1 MLGRVS
7 IVVDAAMANFE
18 SDMGRAS
25 RVAEKNFKK
34 MERDAEEMHKKM
46 VQVGKMVGAAIATG
60 LTTAVVAIKSVI
72 NGMDDIS
79 KAAQRANMGTAQFSE
94 LTYAAGL
101 ADVSVQDLTGTMG
114 KLAKAQGD
122 AEKVGSTQARLF
134 KALGIETKNLD
145 GSMRPTNQLLM
156 DFADR
161 FQQLK
166 GSPEIMAAG
175 MNIFGRSFQNI
186 IPLIKDGSEGLRNAG
201 DEARRLGLV
210 LSDEAGSQAE
220 AFNDN
225 LTRLKSVVQGFI
237 QQVAVNLLPDL
248 LTLSERFFKVASSAD
263 TVKIAADGARE
274 AIKGIGE
281 AADFGSGLLR
291 FLERVRLAL
300 VGLER
305 QAVAF
310 GRLMTGISL
319 VTGTGARDEAMYAE
333 GTAML
338 NAARSGTGYNKS
350 LGRDFQGVTSYTGAL
365 PIDTSG
371 RPEAS
376 MAPDAWR
383 KEVSVE
389 REAQRR
395 KLAAEQEKAI
405 RAAMGDTEKANN
417 RVTRSIRERASATKE
432 VMTLEEEWQVIQDV
446 WDQATIDRSNREA
459 DAWARQTEVVEES
472 TNMMSV
478 YAEQAARNMQ
488 DAFADF
494 LIDPLKNGFKGLLGS
509 FADML
514 KKMAAQAAASKI
526 FEAFGNWASDYSG
539 GGAGWV
545 NAIGAA
551 IKGGRAIGGKVAA
564 GSMYEVTEGGA
575 SELLRDGQGR
585 TYLIP
590 GSDGTVIPASDMRG
604 GQAMGGASV
613 TVNIHNAPGGAD
625 VQSKRN
631 GSGGFDIDVILKQ
644 IEGGIASNVAAGASP
659 INASLQG
666 RYGLR
671 TAV

>member
-34 MERDAEEMHKKM
+34 MERDAEEMHRKM
-46 VQVGKMVGAAIATG
+46 VQVG
-60 LTTAVVAIKSVI
+60 TAVGLAITGAMAAATSAVRSQI
-72 NGMDDIS
+72 NAMDDLS
-79 KAAQRANMGTAQFSE
+79 KAAQRAQMPTDDFSR
-94 LTYAAGL
+94 LAYAGEL
-101 ADVSVQDLTGTMG
+101 ADVSMQDLTGSMG
-114 KLAKAQGD
+114 KLAKAQGEALKGTGATAD
-122 AEKVGSTQARLF
+122 VFRKLKIDVANADGSLRSTQSVF
-134 KALGIETKNLD
+134 
-145 GSMRPTNQLLM
+145 M
-156 DFADR
+156 DFAR
-161 FQQLK
+161 EFERHK

-175 MNIFGRSFQNI
+175 MQIFGRSFQNL
-186 IPLIKDGSEGLRNAG
+186 IPLLKDGEDGLRAAAE
-201 DEARRLGLV
+201 EADRLGIT
-210 LSDEAGSQAE
+210 LSTEAGEQAE

-225 LTRLKSVVQGFI
+225 ITRLHAAVTGLWREVANQLLPQLLDLSETFFGTATKGDHLKESATSIADAFRGIGSVVGVLVSGMKIVSGTVRGVMFDMIALANATQGALRVLKWDFKGAGDSFRNAAI
-237 QQVAVNLLPDL
+237 ARGMAADASNDIDNVFRSPAPSAPRVIMADGNNAPDG
-248 LTLSERFFKVASSAD
+248 FFKKRDRRQSGGFEEAEVAAKSN
-263 TVKIAADGARE
+263 
-274 AIKGIGE
+274 
-281 AADFGSGLLR
+281 
-291 FLERVRLAL
+291 
-300 VGLER
+300 
-305 QAVAF
+305 
-310 GRLMTGISL
+310 GRAT
-319 VTGTGARDEAMYAE
+319 
-333 GTAML
+333 
-338 NAARSGTGYNKS
+338 
-350 LGRDFQGVTSYTGAL
+350 
-365 PIDTSG
+365 
-371 RPEAS
+371 
-376 MAPDAWR
+376 
-383 KEVSVE
+383 
-389 REAQRR
+389 
-395 KLAAEQEKAI
+395 KA
-405 RAAMGDTEKANN
+405 
-417 RVTRSIRERASATKE
+417 IRERASATKE

-526 FEAFGNWASDYSG
+526 FEAFGNWASGYSG